1 MSIYS
6 CHFHNKAAESYSL
19 STCLLGYRWL
29 KTVKIFSVPEGC
41 AILSFLKIDKL
52 TLFAFLH
59 SILVKCGTSVQWTFI
74 AQYDPE
80 FYLVTKTGFNNGVWL
95 ESYCYK
101 SWLIECHC
109 QKLSELCA
117 RFTLDYWDHFQFHT
131 EMQSISS
138 NVPIDTKTW
147 THLSADC

>member
-1 MSIYS
+1 MAIYS

-29 KTVKIFSVPEGC
+29 KTVKIFSVPESYG
-41 AILSFLKIDKL
+41 ILGFLKIDKL
-52 TLFAFLH
+52 TLSAFLH
-59 SILVKCGTSVQWTFI
+59 SILWKCDTSVWPWILSRYQNRLLI
-74 AQYDPE
+74 AMAM
-80 FYLVTKTGFNNGVWL
+80 VVNNGVWL

-101 SWLIECHC
+101 SWLIEYHC

-117 RFTLDYWDHFQFHT
+117 RFTLDHWDHFQFHT

-147 THLSADC
+147 TYLSADC